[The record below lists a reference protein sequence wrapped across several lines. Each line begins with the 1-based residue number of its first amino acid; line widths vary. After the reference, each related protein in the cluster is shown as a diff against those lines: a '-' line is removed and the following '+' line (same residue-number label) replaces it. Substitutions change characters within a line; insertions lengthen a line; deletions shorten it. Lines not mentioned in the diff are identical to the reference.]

1 MNSRLSAIKNRE
13 LYVLHVPYGWEKT
26 SSLHFFHPI
35 VSGSEKKMLKQD
47 QLLRKN
53 RQPVKDRCS
62 LVILYTLLLCPTF
75 WVLLHVC
82 WGVEG
87 GGWQWC
93 HVMLTSMKNQNV
105 RWLELSSHIK
115 VINGFKSYSPFIN
128 SEVILNEKC
137 FHFLFFS
144 KNMGATISP

>member
-1 MNSRLSAIKNRE
+1 MSFMSLM
-13 LYVLHVPYGWEKT
+13 GEKRQVHYT
-26 SSLHFFHPI
+26 SSILLSQ
-35 VSGSEKKMLKQD
+35 VLKRRCSNKINSF
-47 QLLRKN
+47 RKN